1 MSSFVRAVL
10 SASGALKPKE
20 DLSATIAR
28 LENKGEEL
36 KSLLRVEVESR
47 YESLGSTKG
56 IEEAIDKLSDVKAEM
71 ERIWSGID
79 VEGVESGSQEMKD
92 LLHKLESL
100 SGTILLANE
109 MKEAWTLME
118 RIDEYLAQE
127 KPLEASQ
134 TFSQLG
140 NLLKSIECVDEDHM
154 KALSSIRQEYITSL
168 DILNHSLSA
177 SWDKSVSIC
186 MEESNSI
193 LFLFSS
199 SNLQPLISAMHNAD
213 LLTNKLKLFAKTLYN
228 KILKSIM
235 TKSSTIV
242 SKSNVSLQISYHATA
257 IPSTFEIFD
266 KLKIIFHLLSLNPL
280 NITPDKSF
288 IVSIAEVIKEDFI
301 KSIINDLLSNSV
313 PDSNLGDFK
322 DNMGNVVDGF
332 ESFLKTIGFLE
343 ESNNE
348 LTNYINDIETVFVN
362 KKLSSYLF
370 EARTTIKQPLY
381 ETIRV
386 SNDVIKE
393 EQALLKLKSKVH
405 TFPINEED
413 LPLPDKDIFKSSQFS
428 FPNCLI
434 SKSVLELK
442 NIIYRILDEA
452 VESSSSDN
460 GFLCNR
466 LVQGSRYIFELY
478 LNMISIVHEDDFNK
492 LPQVSV
498 VAHNDCFYLAHH
510 CMLLGIHY
518 RDFIPLDTEKG
529 QYLTYI
535 DFLPYLREMGE
546 KILKRQIENQR
557 NSLLEHV
564 KGMDIN
570 SKSPEIVLRRISHGL
585 HHLKKVWY
593 SVLPDNVYP
602 RIIGTLINAVLEE
615 IIINVIDLENIVA
628 DSALQTYNA
637 FSEFAESLPQ
647 MFIENSQPMRYV
659 RYWLRFKELVFILN
673 ANLREIEHRWAEGKG
688 PLASEFSVDEIKRLI
703 RAIFQNTE
711 RRATVLSRIK
721 YES

>member
-140 NLLKSIECVDEDHM
+140 NLLKR
-154 KALSSIRQEYITSL
+154 ALN
-168 DILNHSLSA
+168 ILNHSLSA

-213 LLTNKLKLFAKTLYN
+213 LLTNKLKF
-228 KILKSIM
+228 
-235 TKSSTIV
+235 
-242 SKSNVSLQISYHATA
+242 LQISYHATA

-332 ESFLKTIGFLE
+332 EK
-343 ESNNE
+343 
-348 LTNYINDIETVFVN
+348 TVFVN

-466 LVQGSRYIFELY
+466 LVQGSR
-478 LNMISIVHEDDFNK
+478 
-492 LPQVSV
+492 
-498 VAHNDCFYLAHH
+498 
-510 CMLLGIHY
+510 
-518 RDFIPLDTEKG
+518 
-529 QYLTYI
+529 
-535 DFLPYLREMGE
+535 EMGE

-637 FSEFAESLPQ
+637 
-647 MFIENSQPMRYV
+647 QPMRYV

>member
-288 IVSIAEVIKEDFI
+288 IVSIAE
-301 KSIINDLLSNSV
+301 
-313 PDSNLGDFK
+313 
-322 DNMGNVVDGF
+322 
-332 ESFLKTIGFLE
+332 
-343 ESNNE
+343 
-348 LTNYINDIETVFVN
+348 
-362 KKLSSYLF
+362 LSSYLF

-434 SKSVLELK
+434 
-442 NIIYRILDEA
+442 NEA